1 MQNRVQI
8 CCVTFAIVTF
18 RSLPGSASAPRTD
31 LDWTAEGSVEK
42 SISDDEFNEV
52 VELALSDLPEELRE
66 AMDNVVI
73 FIEDDAPEGEP
84 DLLGLYEGIALTERD
99 SAYGFVPPDTIS
111 LYKNNLIDFA
121 LDDDDLRD
129 QIYIT
134 VIHEIAHHF
143 GIDDD
148 RLHELG
154 WA

>member
-1 MQNRVQI
+1 MEKE
-8 CCVTFAIVTF
+8 
-18 RSLPGSASAPRTD
+18 LTD
-31 LDWTAEGSVEK
+31 E
-42 SISDDEFNEV
+42 EFDAV
-52 VELALSDLPEELRE
+52 VEQALDDLPSELRR
-66 AMDNVVI
+66 AMDNVAI
-73 FIEDDAPEGEP
+73 FIEDDAPEEDP
-84 DLLGLYEGIALTERD
+84 TLLGLYEGIALTERD

-121 LDDDDLRD
+121 LDAEDLRD

-134 VIHEIAHHF
+134 VIHEVAHHF